1 MFSPFSLK
9 SAFLAKLRLFIVG
22 KLCLSVS
29 SEYPAKIVIL
39 GAVSLKSALSAG
51 LAFIVI
57 KTVFSCQLQVS
68 SQNRYFNCLFTQ
80 SSTFSVVW
88 SKTAFLSQ
96 LEVSSQVA
104 RTFDVVR
111 PKLCFCVD

>member
-1 MFSPFSLK
+1 M
-9 SAFLAKLRLFIVG
+9 G
-22 KLCLSVS
+22 KVCLSVS

-51 LAFIVI
+51 LAFIAI
-57 KTVFSCQLQVS
+57 KTAFSCQLQVS
-68 SQNRYFNCLFTQ
+68 SQNRYFKSLFTEV
-80 SSTFSVVW
+80 SIFSVVW

-96 LEVSSQVA
+96 LEVSSEVA

-111 PKLCFCVD
+111 PKLSLCVN

>member
-1 MFSPFSLK
+1 M
-9 SAFLAKLRLFIVG
+9 G
-22 KLCLSVS
+22 KVCLSVS

-96 LEVSSQVA
+96 LEVSSEVA
-104 RTFDVVR
+104 RTFDVVG